1 MPNDTESPDHAG
13 LRSDAPDKELILGA
27 RHIVDNM
34 WARVGRVDT
43 AELEHKICAFALDAY
58 CKGRDSLEAEMAT
71 LRADRSRLNDEVN
84 MLASRLAALEG
95 D

>member
-1 MPNDTESPDHAG
+1 MPNDNESPDHAG
-13 LRSDAPDKELILGA
+13 LRRSTTEIASDVLD
-27 RHIVDNM
+27 HISRMPNRDAEVD
-34 WARVGRVDT
+34 AVRTFGKACYREGVASQS
-43 AELEHKICAFALDAY
+43 AEL
-58 CKGRDSLEAEMAT
+58 AT